1 MVIVG
6 IYCGVI
12 AAMFLLLKTVNY
24 RLHHALDEGEVV
36 EHQAKESQGSR
47 GGTEGASDGGAT
59 RREDSNGPGYVDTLS
74 DPKVVENRSCGGET
88 FVVWRRCSDVEQS
101 KCCRKVWARDKLIMR
116 EKPSLCW

>member
-36 EHQAKESQGSR
+36 EHQARENKGTR
-47 GGTEGASDGGAT
+47 GGN
-59 RREDSNGPGYVDTLS
+59 RREDSNGLG
-74 DPKVVENRSCGGET
+74 
-88 FVVWRRCSDVEQS
+88 
-101 KCCRKVWARDKLIMR
+101 
-116 EKPSLCW
+116 

>member
-36 EHQAKESQGSR
+36 ELQAKKSQGGR
-47 GGTEGASDGGAT
+47 GGAEVVRDVGAT
-59 RREDSNGPGYVDTLS
+59 RRQDSNGPG
-74 DPKVVENRSCGGET
+74 
-88 FVVWRRCSDVEQS
+88 
-101 KCCRKVWARDKLIMR
+101 
-116 EKPSLCW
+116 

>member
-36 EHQAKESQGSR
+36 EHQAKESQGGR
-47 GGTEGASDGGAT
+47 GGTEGANDGGVT
-59 RREDSNGPGYVDTLS
+59 RREDSNGPG
-74 DPKVVENRSCGGET
+74 
-88 FVVWRRCSDVEQS
+88 
-101 KCCRKVWARDKLIMR
+101 
-116 EKPSLCW
+116 